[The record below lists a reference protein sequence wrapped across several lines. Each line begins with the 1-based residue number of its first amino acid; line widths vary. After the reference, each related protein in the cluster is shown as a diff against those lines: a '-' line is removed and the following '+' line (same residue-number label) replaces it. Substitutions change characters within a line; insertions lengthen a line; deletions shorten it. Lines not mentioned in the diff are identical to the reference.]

1 MTIKNFLITDF
12 RDYISLFKKI
22 NLFKKNK
29 IIIFLKGELGSGKTT
44 FVQKYLLYKYIFKNT
59 SSPTFGI
66 INTYMLN
73 DTNIYHYDLYR
84 ITKSNEL
91 YDIGFYDNLENDTV
105 HFIEWPEIIPKQM
118 CNPNIIINFQSLNKE
133 RIISIDTINE

>member
-1 MTIKNFLITDF
+1 M
-12 RDYISLFKKI
+12 I
-22 NLFKKNK
+22 NGMNL
-29 IIIFLKGELGSGKTT
+29 
-44 FVQKYLLYKYIFKNT
+44 
-59 SSPTFGI
+59 
-66 INTYMLN
+66 
-73 DTNIYHYDLYR
+73 YHYDLYR

>member
-12 RDYISLFKKI
+12 SDYVSLFKNI
-22 NLFKKNK
+22 NLFKKNR

-44 FVQKYLLYKYIFKNT
+44 FVQKYLLNKYNFKNT

-73 DTNIYHYDLYR
+73 DSNIYHYDLYR

-91 YDIGFYDNLENDTV
+91 YDIGFYDNLETNTV
-105 HFIEWPEIIPKQM
+105 HFIEWPEIIPKKM
-118 CNPNIIINFQSLNKE
+118 CSPNIIINFQSLITE
-133 RIISIDTINE
+133 RIISIDVINE

>member
-12 RDYISLFKKI
+12 SDYISLFKNI

-44 FVQKYLLYKYIFKNT
+44 FVQKYLLHKYNFKNT

-66 INTYMLN
+66 INTYIIN

-84 ITKSNEL
+84 ITKSSEL
-91 YDIGFYDNLENDTV
+91 YDIGFYDNLETNTA
-105 HFIEWPEIIPKQM
+105 HFIEWPEIIPKKM
-118 CNPNIIINFQSLNKE
+118 CSPNIIINFQSLITE
-133 RIISIDTINE
+133 RIISIDAINE

>member
-12 RDYISLFKKI
+12 SDYISLFKKI

-44 FVQKYLLYKYIFKNT
+44 FVQKYLLHKYNFKNT

-91 YDIGFYDNLENDTV
+91 YDIGFYDNLETNTV
-105 HFIEWPEIIPKQM
+105 HFIEWPEIIPKKM
-118 CNPNIIINFQSLNKE
+118 CSPNIIINFQSLITE
-133 RIISIDTINE
+133 RIISIDAINE